1 VKYGGLKKT
10 DLATSFE
17 IFNAVSAYQ
26 QLAWTNWRWTAQ
38 VTHKI
43 SKKQSAAL
51 GYLIQRDLT
60 ESPQHLDF
68 VFLLSYKVEL

>member
-1 VKYGGLKKT
+1 M
-10 DLATSFE
+10 
-17 IFNAVSAYQ
+17 
-26 QLAWTNWRWTAQ
+26 TNWRWTAQ
-38 VTHKI
+38 VARKI
-43 SKKQSAAL
+43 NKKQSVAL

>member
-1 VKYGGLKKT
+1 M
-10 DLATSFE
+10 DLATAYE
-17 IFNAVSAYQ
+17 IFNSVAAYQ
-26 QLAWTNWRWTAQ
+26 ELAMTNWRWTAQ
-38 VTHKI
+38 VARKI
-43 SKKQSAAL
+43 NKKQSVAL